1 MNSKT
6 VFIRRSIFS
15 FTARVTNLELK
26 NLLIELDIIG
36 PKIDTVRY
44 CYISE
49 LDMHIIQHGVVSV
62 LHLDPQEPPQHPL
75 HHVVHLLPHQL
86 PDDLPGDVDAE
97 ASHHFNTKRI
107 F

>member
-1 MNSKT
+1 MGLS
-6 VFIRRSIFS
+6 S
-15 FTARVTNLELK
+15 AVTSLELK

-36 PKIDTVRY
+36 PKLVTVRY
-44 CYISE
+44 CHISE

-62 LHLDPQEPPQHPL
+62 LHLDPKEPPQQPL